1 MEVGERAQVLGW
13 SNLTS
18 AEVVGSEELHALVD
32 GQQVRTRARWHLGRI
47 PGDRDGAEAL
57 HKEAPG
63 VAGQQDP
70 SLELAQQALG
80 GLAWVG
86 FGKYH
91 LLHAALGA

>member
-1 MEVGERAQVLGW
+1 MLGCC
-13 SNLTS
+13 SLTS
-18 AEVVGSEELHALVD
+18 AEVAGSEEFHALVA
-32 GQQVRTRARWHLGRI
+32 GQQVRAWARWHLGRI
-47 PGDRDGAEAL
+47 PGDGDGAEAL

-80 GLAWVG
+80 GLAWAG